1 MLRALKSHKNAFSQ
15 IKKHFD
21 MIKCLN
27 KEGSFSECLAALCC
41 VRPRVFCAL
50 SNSVIRRKER
60 EREANLTKSEETSNS
75 KDEKIET
82 KRQRRK
88 EAS

>member
-27 KEGSFSECLAALCC
+27 KESFSECLAALSC
-41 VRPRVFCAL
+41 VRPRLFCAL

-60 EREANLTKSEETSNS
+60 AREANFTKSEERSNS

-82 KRQRRK
+82 KKQRRK
-88 EAS
+88 EAG